1 VLQPSE
7 NSPPDHDRLPLAG
20 VRVLDWTRLLP
31 GPWCSQM
38 LSDLGAEVIKV
49 EHRGVGDVS
58 RHNAPSYRQDSVYFH
73 GVNGG
78 KKSLTIDLTAPRV
91 SEVTRRLIETSDIMM
106 ESFSTSVAGKYGIDA
121 AAALEVN
128 PKLIHCAISG
138 YGQTGPLSPVP
149 GHDLIVQAATGL
161 LAPGTTAAPRM
172 PGFQTADY
180 AAGLMAC
187 IGILAALRRRDRYGM
202 GAALDIA
209 MFDSMFNLGLLGL
222 ASALA
227 RASGASGE
235 PAMEIWGGNPRYDLY
250 ATRDGKTIAVSLLEL
265 RYWRKFCE
273 VIGRPDLAA
282 EWEDPADRLS
292 SHGAL
297 TETYRKTITD
307 YCKAHDRDQIARAM
321 AEHAIPVVPVLTPDE
336 ALASDHVA
344 ERNLLSRAAHR
355 VEGPIVSLNNPLHTS
370 GLVRKARGPAPAM
383 GADNAEILSAIGFS
397 AADIADLARSETI

>member
-1 VLQPSE
+1 MAQLSE
-7 NSPPDHDRLPLAG
+7 NRSLDPSHLPLAG
-20 VRVLDWTRLLP
+20 IRVLDWTRLLP

-58 RHNAPSYRQDSVYFH
+58 RHNAPNYKQDSVYFH

-78 KKSLTIDLTAPRV
+78 KKSLTIDLTAPRAN
-91 SEVTRRLIETSDIMM
+91 ELTIRLIETSDIMM

-121 AAALEVN
+121 AAALKVN
-128 PKLIHCAISG
+128 PKLIHCSISG

-161 LAPGTTAAPRM
+161 LAPGPTTVPQM

-187 IGILAALRRRDRYGM
+187 IGILAALRRRDRSGI
-202 GAALDIA
+202 GAALDIS

-222 ASALA
+222 ASAMA
-227 RASGASGE
+227 RAAGTTGE
-235 PAMEIWGGNPRYDLY
+235 PAMEIWGGNPRYALY
-250 ATRDGKTIAVSLLEL
+250 PTRDGKTIAVSLLEL

-273 VIGRPDLAA
+273 AIGRPELAA

-292 SHGAL
+292 NHGAL
-297 TETYRKTITD
+297 TETYRKTIAE
-307 YCKAHDRDQIARAM
+307 YCKSHDRDQIAQAM
-321 AEHAIPVVPVLTPDE
+321 AKHAIPIVPVLTPDE

-344 ERNLLSRAAHR
+344 HRNLLSRIADPI
-355 VEGPIVSLNNPLHTS
+355 EGRIVALSNPLHAS
-370 GLVRKARGPAPAM
+370 GLAHKDRAPAPAM
-383 GADNAEILSAIGFS
+383 GADNAEILAGLGFS
-397 AADIADLARSETI
+397 VGEIADLAASGTI

>member
-1 VLQPSE
+1 MTQASE
-7 NSPPDHDRLPLAG
+7 NQPRDPDLLPLAG
-20 VRVLDWTRLLP
+20 IRVLDWTRLLP

-38 LSDLGAEVIKV
+38 LGDLGAEVIKV

-58 RHNAPSYRQDSVYFH
+58 RHNAPSYKQDSVYFH

-78 KKSLTIDLTAPRV
+78 KKSFTIDLTAPRAG
-91 SEVTRRLIETSDIMM
+91 EVTRRLIETSDIMM
-106 ESFSTSVAGKYGIDA
+106 ESFSISVAAKYGIDA
-121 AAALEVN
+121 ARAMKVN
-128 PKLIHCAISG
+128 PKLIHCSISG
-138 YGQTGPLSPVP
+138 YGQIGPLSPVP

-161 LAPGTTAAPRM
+161 LAPGTTATAQM
-172 PGFQTADY
+172 PSFQTADY

-187 IGILAALRRRDRYGM
+187 IGILAALRRRDQFGI

-209 MFDSMFNLGLLGL
+209 MFDSMFNLGLLGF

-227 RASGASGE
+227 RASGATGE

-250 ATRDGKTIAVSLLEL
+250 PTRDGKTIAVSLLEL

-273 VIGRPDLAA
+273 AIGRPELAA

-297 TETYRKTITD
+297 AETYRATIAE
-307 YCKAHDRDQIARAM
+307 YCQARDRDDIARAM
-321 AEHAIPVVPVLTPDE
+321 AEHDIPVVPVLTPDE

-344 ERNLLSRAAHR
+344 QRNLLGRVDHP
-355 VEGPIVSLNNPLHTS
+355 VEGTIASLNNPLHAS
-370 GLVRKARGPAPAM
+370 GLTRDDRRPAPAM
-383 GADNAEILSAIGFS
+383 GADNAKILSTIGFT
-397 AADIADLARSETI
+397 AADIADLIQSETI